1 MITLGIVDDNKA
13 LAKELEEIILA
24 FNDFK
29 ILFIANNGI
38 ELIEELKKHQPQI
51 LIIDIEM
58 PIMNGI
64 DAVKAIRQK
73 NADVRIIMHTV
84 LNNDQAIIESIMNG
98 ANGYILKNEKPQK
111 LIDAIKD
118 VLEGGAPITP
128 SIAGKLIKYLNFNN
142 QNKSTIDYNL
152 TEREFEILQLISNG
166 LSYKL
171 IADKLFLSVKT
182 VGKHIENIYTKLH
195 VNNKVDAVNLFR
207 AMNKPI

>member
-29 ILFIANNGI
+29 ILFIANNGK